1 MAIKLPAVASKIM
14 EKKQLVIDL
23 SKKPG
28 ATVQELSQA
37 LRELLDFN
45 ADHLRDGAKRWK
57 R

>member
-1 MAIKLPAVASKIM
+1 LATELPAVASRIM

-28 ATVQELSQA
+28 ATVQELSRG
-37 LRELLDFN
+37 LKDLLDF
-45 ADHLRDGAKRWK
+45 DSDSIRDGAKQWK

>member
-1 MAIKLPAVASKIM
+1 M

-28 ATVQELSQA
+28 ATVQELSRA
-37 LRELLDFN
+37 LKDLLDFN
-45 ADHLRDGAKRWK
+45 SDSIRDGAKQWK

>member
-28 ATVQELSQA
+28 ATVQELSRG
-37 LRELLDFN
+37 LKDLFDFN
-45 ADHLRDGAKRWK
+45 LDSIRDGAKQWK